1 MLLENSSCN
10 VEDHLFK
17 VVVIGDSSVGKSN
30 IVMQFTEG
38 KFSDSYLSTIGVDF
52 KMKSVYVDDSKLKFQ
67 IWDTAGQERYK
78 TLAQTY
84 YKGAC
89 GVILAYSITDES
101 SFENICKF
109 RIIKKNGSSRLI
121 KIWII
126 QDS

>member
-52 KMKSVYVDDSKLKFQ
+52 KMKSVYVDESKLKFQ
-67 IWDTAGQERYK
+67 IWDTAGQ
-78 TLAQTY
+78 
-84 YKGAC
+84 
-89 GVILAYSITDES
+89 
-101 SFENICKF
+101 
-109 RIIKKNGSSRLI
+109 
-121 KIWII
+121 
-126 QDS
+126 